1 MLGPH
6 RLPCETLVAHE
17 TAGAV
22 SDKAR
27 WVLPATILG
36 SSLSFIDGSV
46 VNVALP
52 AIRESLG
59 TSLTT
64 MQWVVNGYM
73 LTFASL
79 ILLGG
84 SAGDRFGRRRVF
96 LVGLTGFA
104 ATSLAC
110 GVAPTASWLIGARL
124 VQGMAAALLTPSSL
138 ALIGAAYTG
147 SARGPAIGTWA
158 AAGALTTA
166 LGPPLGGW
174 LVDTVGWRAIFF
186 INLPLAAAALML
198 GLRLPVDRATRSDP
212 LDTRGAGLATLA
224 LAAASYGLIALGD
237 GQRVAG
243 WIAIAA
249 SFPATWLF
257 FRVEARSAAA
267 MMPLELFRN
276 RDFLGANILTLFLY
290 AGLTAALFMLPF
302 LLIGVHGYSAKA
314 AGAAFLPFS
323 GIIGAGS
330 RWAGGLVERLGSR
343 RPLLLGPSVTA
354 AGFAILGLTGGS
366 STYWSGFLPGLC
378 VVAVGMTLSVAPL
391 TTTVLN
397 SVPEGRSGRIRNQ
410 QRPRARRRSA
420 GGRRTRS
427 RVWKH
432 RPVWFEGTGH
442 RGAVPA
448 GDVRRSRSRRSQRA
462 LRSADNRRAPEAVTN
477 CYAQLQRSS
486 TTKSYG

>member
-1 MLGPH
+1 
-6 RLPCETLVAHE
+6 
-17 TAGAV
+17 
-22 SDKAR
+22 
-27 WVLPATILG
+27 
-36 SSLSFIDGSV
+36 
-46 VNVALP
+46 
-52 AIRESLG
+52 
-59 TSLTT
+59 

-124 VQGMAAALLTPSSL
+124 VQGMAAALLTPSGSRSSAPPTRAARARPCDRNMGRGRCAHNRVRTTAWRL
-138 ALIGAAYTG
+138 ARRHGRLARDLLYQPATRRRGPHARVETARRSRDQIR
-147 SARGPAIGTWA
+147 SARHARSW
-158 AAGALTTA
+158 
-166 LGPPLGGW
+166 
-174 LVDTVGWRAIFF
+174 
-186 INLPLAAAALML
+186 
-198 GLRLPVDRATRSDP
+198 TR
-212 LDTRGAGLATLA
+212 TLA

-257 FRVEARSAAA
+257 FRVEGSIGGRQ
-267 MMPLELFRN
+267 MPLELFRN

-323 GIIGAGS
+323 GIIGTGS

-354 AGFAILGLTGGS
+354 AGFAILGLTGGVRPTGAASRPACAS
-366 STYWSGFLPGLC
+366 S
-378 VVAVGMTLSVAPL
+378 
-391 TTTVLN
+391 
-397 SVPEGRSGRIRNQ
+397 R
-410 QRPRARRRSA
+410 
-420 GGRRTRS
+420 
-427 RVWKH
+427 
-432 RPVWFEGTGH
+432 
-442 RGAVPA
+442 
-448 GDVRRSRSRRSQRA
+448 
-462 LRSADNRRAPEAVTN
+462 
-477 CYAQLQRSS
+477 
-486 TTKSYG
+486 

>member
-1 MLGPH
+1 
-6 RLPCETLVAHE
+6 
-17 TAGAV
+17 
-22 SDKAR
+22 
-27 WVLPATILG
+27 
-36 SSLSFIDGSV
+36 
-46 VNVALP
+46 
-52 AIRESLG
+52 
-59 TSLTT
+59 
-64 MQWVVNGYM
+64 
-73 LTFASL
+73 
-79 ILLGG
+79 
-84 SAGDRFGRRRVF
+84 
-96 LVGLTGFA
+96 
-104 ATSLAC
+104 
-110 GVAPTASWLIGARL
+110 
-124 VQGMAAALLTPSSL
+124 
-138 ALIGAAYTG
+138 
-147 SARGPAIGTWA
+147 
-158 AAGALTTA
+158 
-166 LGPPLGGW
+166 
-174 LVDTVGWRAIFF
+174 
-186 INLPLAAAALML
+186 
-198 GLRLPVDRATRSDP
+198 
-212 LDTRGAGLATLA
+212 
-224 LAAASYGLIALGD
+224 LIALGD

-397 SVPEGRSGRIRNQ
+397 SVPEDRSGTASGINNALARVGGLLAVAALGLAFGSTGPSGLRGPAIAGAYRLVMYAAAGLAGLSALSAALTIG
-410 QRPRARRRSA
+410 ARRKR
-420 GGRRTRS
+420 
-427 RVWKH
+427 
-432 RPVWFEGTGH
+432 
-442 RGAVPA
+442 
-448 GDVRRSRSRRSQRA
+448 
-462 LRSADNRRAPEAVTN
+462 
-477 CYAQLQRSS
+477 
-486 TTKSYG
+486 